1 MWHLCQYMSIP
12 EIQSENVN
20 FGFIARGKWNRVCFG
35 SATLPRPFW
44 ARNEEARACLELTPL
59 GCANGPGHTA
69 HQRADLTPSLLRPVS
84 RRWRKR
90 KRTETSQNYKVF
102 QHLHVWA
109 WASLTQK
116 KGWVSR
122 WTSASE
128 TMLRQPSTINYASVS
143 MLLKPC
149 FRNYIL
155 GNHVLATKRK
165 LCCRKRRRLSATSKT
180 TQTTWK
186 INVTPRAQLLE
197 RQGCKLRTTI
207 ACRALGGGGLKH
219 DLESWWELMEGQSW
233 IEEHHCAQGFGGTFK
248 KWLGIV
254 MRTHGRTKLNWGTPL
269 RAGLWGEV

>member
-1 MWHLCQYMSIP
+1 MKKHVLVWNWLLWAVQMDLDTQHIKGLIWRQACCALFQDAGGSGNVRKHPKTIKSFNIYMSEP
-12 EIQSENVN
+12 EP
-20 FGFIARGKWNRVCFG
+20 A
-35 SATLPRPFW
+35 
-44 ARNEEARACLELTPL
+44 
-59 GCANGPGHTA
+59 
-69 HQRADLTPSLLRPVS
+69 S
-84 RRWRKR
+84 RK
-90 KRTETSQNYKVF
+90 
-102 QHLHVWA
+102 
-109 WASLTQK
+109 K

>member
-102 QHLHVWA
+102 QHLHV
-109 WASLTQK
+109 
-116 KGWVSR
+116 
-122 WTSASE
+122 
-128 TMLRQPSTINYASVS
+128 
-143 MLLKPC
+143 
-149 FRNYIL
+149 
-155 GNHVLATKRK
+155 
-165 LCCRKRRRLSATSKT
+165 
-180 TQTTWK
+180 
-186 INVTPRAQLLE
+186 
-197 RQGCKLRTTI
+197 
-207 ACRALGGGGLKH
+207 
-219 DLESWWELMEGQSW
+219 
-233 IEEHHCAQGFGGTFK
+233 
-248 KWLGIV
+248 
-254 MRTHGRTKLNWGTPL
+254 
-269 RAGLWGEV
+269 

>member
-20 FGFIARGKWNRVCFG
+20 FGFIAPGKWNRVCFG

-90 KRTETSQNYKVF
+90 KRTVRKHPKTIKSFNIYMSEPEP
-102 QHLHVWA
+102 
-109 WASLTQK
+109 ASRKK

-155 GNHVLATKRK
+155 GNHVLATKKRK
-165 LCCRKRRRLSATSKT
+165 LCCRKRRRLSVTSKT
-180 TQTTWK
+180 SQTTWK

-197 RQGCKLRTTI
+197 
-207 ACRALGGGGLKH
+207 
-219 DLESWWELMEGQSW
+219 GQS
-233 IEEHHCAQGFGGTFK
+233 
-248 KWLGIV
+248 
-254 MRTHGRTKLNWGTPL
+254 
-269 RAGLWGEV
+269 